1 VAELIISPIAEE
13 DLDAIWFYIAE
24 DNPEKADRYM
34 DHLIGKAQILVENP
48 KIGILREELRP
59 RLRSFPVDHYLL
71 FYRSINT
78 GIELARVLHSSRDI
92 PNYF

>member
-1 VAELIISPIAEE
+1 VAELIISPLAEE
-13 DLDAIWFYIAE
+13 DMDAIWFYIAE
-24 DNPEKADRYM
+24 DNSEKADY
-34 DHLIGKAQILVENP
+34 
-48 KIGILREELRP
+48 
-59 RLRSFPVDHYLL
+59 YLL